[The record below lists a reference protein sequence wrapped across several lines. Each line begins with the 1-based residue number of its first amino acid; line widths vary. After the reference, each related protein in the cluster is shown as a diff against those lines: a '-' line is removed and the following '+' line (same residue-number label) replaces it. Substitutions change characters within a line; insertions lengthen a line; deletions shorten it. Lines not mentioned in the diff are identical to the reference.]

1 MSILK
6 NYRTCVLP
14 KGIKLF
20 RKALTTDFYETMF
33 FAFSPFETFN
43 ALHSTEFIQLWK
55 TTNDIEV
62 LYMVKNVENNKKFK
76 KSAIVEIYNY
86 YFPEDEKKSNEYLI
100 LKKED
105 TFERRKLICKLRE
118 NNIFGWVT
126 SVDNRI
132 SLEFFTFD
140 LNKENNLSFVES
152 FSNKNEYI
160 YTIDTSNLLFI
171 KHN

>member
-1 MSILK
+1 MSVLK

-20 RKALTTDFYETMF
+20 RKAVTTDFYETMF

-43 ALHSTEFIQLWK
+43 AIHSTEFIQLWE

-105 TFERRKLICKLRE
+105 TFERRKLISKLRE

-140 LNKENNLSFVES
+140 LKKENNLRFAES

-160 YTIDTSNLLFI
+160 YTIDTSSMLFI